1 MGINTWD
8 GLKGQAVLFLILSIE
23 VFLRKLYYEIIGKEN
38 EMVRRLTILT
48 LIVIGVALTGSLIW
62 SFILNARHDTVLA
75 VTAFSVSVVTFFG
88 VIALNR
94 PREGKWLVG
103 KENLRSAIASCVVVT
118 YVFILTFT
126 TFAGSPNE
134 MSELTQS
141 YTEML
146 SNITGVTLAFYF
158 TASAAVEIFGK
169 KGSDEDEDG
178 EEPENKKQKDELV
191 KKKK

>member
-1 MGINTWD
+1 
-8 GLKGQAVLFLILSIE
+8 
-23 VFLRKLYYEIIGKEN
+23 
-38 EMVRRLTILT
+38 MVRRLTILT
-48 LIVIGVALTGSLIW
+48 LVVIGVALTGSLVW

-88 VIALNR
+88 VISLNR

-103 KENLRSAIASCVVVT
+103 KGNLRSAIASCVVIT

-134 MSELTQS
+134 MSALTQS
-141 YTEML
+141 YTQML

-158 TASAAVEIFGK
+158 TSSAAVEIFGK
-169 KGSDEDEDG
+169 KGSSEEEDD
-178 EEPENKKQKDELV
+178 EEPENKVQKDDLA